1 MHHARE
7 LDLVPLWVMNLHTD
21 EHSLFDNHR
30 TFWYD
35 VHRTIKPAGGQD
47 MPVTQDIEATSA
59 AREQDHPS
67 DVRHPSPSRRAA
79 AIEAAY
85 ILEAIRK

>member
-1 MHHARE
+1 M
-7 LDLVPLWVMNLHTD
+7 
-21 EHSLFDNHR
+21 
-30 TFWYD
+30 
-35 VHRTIKPAGGQD
+35 PA
-47 MPVTQDIEATSA
+47 TQAIETTGA

-85 ILEAIRK
+85 ILEAIRR